1 MSPVAL
7 GVLLLA
13 AMMHASW
20 NLLVKRAGEK
30 QIFTWWAMMAGTVCF
45 LPLLLISQPLPLRV
59 WPYVISSAAVEALY
73 YLALTRAYAIGDFS
87 LVYPLARGAAPAFLL
102 IWTAIFLAERPRP
115 LGYLGLT
122 LLILGLVIVGGSTWW
137 TQRKTTTVS
146 MKAILTA
153 LSVAC
158 CVSIYTAIDGAA
170 VQFAPPIPYTVCIIG
185 LTVIFTAPWLL
196 LSHGRRAV
204 TAEWRANWPRILI
217 VGVLTQL
224 TYLLVLYAYTLSP
237 VNYAGSVREISVVF
251 AALAGWLLLGE
262 KFGLPRILGSAIIFA
277 GIVVI
282 AVVG

>member
-146 MKAILTA
+146 TKAILTA

-158 CVSIYTAIDGAA
+158 CISIYTAIDGAA

-196 LSHGRRAV
+196 LSHRHRAV

-217 VGVLTQL
+217 VGVLTQF

-282 AVVG
+282 AVLG